1 MAKNYSEM
9 TVKEL
14 KEMAKNNGIK
24 GYSRLNKSDLVS
36 VLNKFEENKKK
47 DMKKE
52 AYDEA
57 KKELGTNY
65 NKAVA
70 FWSSLYNQ
78 KPHWYDMKDVCLV
91 WNILSHMANEEE
103 AFTSLEMMARS
114 IAKIFSVK
122 DFSVENKSDEE
133 LSAFINEYVEQFK
146 RDTQTETLHK
156 EGYKIIKAS
165 LDDIQVIDGKAYINS
180 ANACVFTQDEIKIKR
195 QENGGKIYS
204 MRVVETSENGI
215 SRELE
220 ISKDI
225 QDIIKTSNDTSY
237 IMLYMGDDKID
248 DKYNM
253 TCKDLKEL
261 IFRNGYWD
269 IATGRHY
276 NCAIQGASMN
286 RKANY
291 LFIPVPGWKEAFELW
306 FRITGTKDVEG
317 FKNAFGIFMNL
328 AKTFTRVSSRGSSTI
343 SISKV
348 SPEVAEEI
356 KNARVYYSKDTTTI
370 VRRKYRQLINN
381 TIVEKEG
388 DREITDADGQTIIS
402 LSFGARLTLGYK
414 IITKN
419 EYDEFVLLWTAHK
432 AEGGTLFTV
441 NPNSRLGILISKIPP
456 VWQIRHGAKKGLAV
470 IYDLENIKETESYD
484 VICPDSVRKFMD
496 GEWSKFPLEICNYLK
511 KKKNIVYLNP
521 QFIEALHFE
530 NPNALIPIVQDLLQF
545 MNDSMTDIQK
555 RMEFHKTFVS
565 DNDTTTTIGSF
576 LVDAITTNTDLMN
589 EPQVQKWSLAQYEKM
604 VNDLKIGRIP
614 VPGMYSYMVFDPAY
628 QVNKIFG
635 TNLPT
640 LASGEFYHNGL
651 DCKCGLF
658 RSPLIHPFEAQ
669 KVQLVNKTQY
679 WYLRDCAV
687 FNGFDGTADR
697 MGGGDFDGDTCAI
710 IPDNTWQGK
719 IIVDGIRCL
728 DYDVWEPAL
737 NAKKVY
743 FVPDVNDDKA
753 MTNLIKH
760 LVDGAKVDRTGIIT
774 NFGSRGLDISN
785 HLISAIYDAKQAGC
799 TDITFI
805 HPELFG
811 KDNAYGATYLPHKEG
826 NTFCLKGICEGNYV
840 EEPMG
845 SGNFKL
851 VWNVDS
857 PTAIIG
863 KKSFEEVEEY
873 DNKIYLD
880 TVVVKARVYQGRE
893 IDGAKTG
900 VFAEGKDGKD
910 FTDTDIVRVYNSP
923 HTMLTRQISLGRRS
937 EEKKLDKTFINSF
950 ITLSPWGKVHD
961 YINDALYNVD
971 GSLKPNTFLDILTNR
986 GINKCYILNSL
997 LTEEERK
1004 AINNK
1009 YLMSDGSYMTLVEM
1023 MVQRKSVYN
1032 YNIRNISL
1040 ASNEI
1045 KSEVTKNIGND
1056 LETEDILGTFSIG
1069 TIKEKEYAELANIA
1083 SIINVPMTAVAA
1095 ACYLGTYMSKDGAT
1109 NTGISYAWIIPD
1121 ALLEIFSRQNKKWGW
1136 FRIPNNA
1143 ETVSVKDNTL
1153 YVNDKVFS
1161 SINAYDTDFVLIK
1174 IINDNKYAWIQR
1186 RVDMVIEPSA
1196 TVSNTIVNGKTYTVK
1211 ALGMNYYAS
1220 FNVDGWKAMVKA
1232 NKFCFDVKISEE
1244 GRLEAFINGTPICTI
1259 QGDKDIELSTMELIG
1274 RTVKIINNPNSNPIK
1289 FNANSISNISVM
1301 IIA

>member
-24 GYSRLNKSDLVS
+24 GYSKLNKSDLIS
-36 VLNKFEENKKK
+36 VLNAEENKKNSI
-47 DMKKE
+47 KKE
-52 AYDEA
+52 AYNEA

-70 FWSSLYNQ
+70 FWSSLNNN
-78 KPHWYDMKDVCLV
+78 KKAHWYNMKEVVLV
-91 WNILSHMANEEE
+91 WNILSHIANEEE

-114 IAKIFSVK
+114 IANIFGVK
-122 DFSVENKSDEE
+122 DFNANNKSDEE
-133 LSAFINEYVEQFK
+133 FSAFINEYIEQFK

-165 LDDIQVIDGKAYINS
+165 LSDVEIIDNVCYFNS
-180 ANACVFTQDEIKIKR
+180 ANASVFTQDEIKIMR

-215 SRELE
+215 SRVL
-220 ISKDI
+220 D
-225 QDIIKTSNDTSY
+225 TLGNDMTY
-237 IMLYMGDDKID
+237 LMLYMGDVDSENSWNGLAI
-248 DKYNM
+248 N
-253 TCKDLKEL
+253 TLKEM
-261 IFRNGYWD
+261 IFMNGIVD
-269 IATGRHY
+269 RATGTHY
-276 NCAIQGASMN
+276 NFGIKGPSMD
-286 RKANY
+286 RKANH
-291 LFIPVPGWKEAFELW
+291 LFIPVEGWKETFDLW
-306 FRITGTKDVEG
+306 FKITGTKDING
-317 FKNAFGIFMNL
+317 FVSAFGDDVVMAKML
-328 AKTFTRVSSRGSSTI
+328 ARVSTRGSSSFDT
-343 SISKV
+343 SKV

-356 KNARVYYSKDTTTI
+356 KKFNVYYAKDTETI
-370 VRRKYRQLINN
+370 VQRDYHQLVAPN
-381 TIVEKEG
+381 TLEARSG
-388 DREITDADGQTIIS
+388 DREITDADGQGLISVTANAKVAKAMRTI
-402 LSFGARLTLGYK
+402 TN
-414 IITKN
+414 N
-419 EYDEFVLLWTAHK
+419 EYAELIKLWNEHCKTGNLAS
-432 AEGGTLFTV
+432 V
-441 NPNSRLGILISKIPP
+441 IPQSRLGILISKMPH
-456 VWQIRHGAKKGLAV
+456 VWQIRHGEKKGLLVMA
-470 IYDLENIKETESYD
+470 DLENIKETESYD
-484 VICPDSVRKFMD
+484 VICPDSVRKFVG
-496 GEWSKFPLEICNYLK
+496 GEWSEYPLEICNFLK
-511 KKKNIVYLNP
+511 KKKNLVYLNP
-521 QFIEALHFE
+521 QFIEALDFE
-530 NPNALIPIVQDLLQF
+530 NPNALIPIIDDLLQF

-604 VNDLKIGRIP
+604 IMDLKVGRIP
-614 VPGMYSYMVFDPAY
+614 VPGMYSYMVFDPYY
-628 QVNKIFG
+628 QINKIFG

-640 LASGEFYHNGL
+640 LKSGEFYHNGL
-651 DCKCGLF
+651 YCKCGLF

-679 WYLRDCAV
+679 WYLTDCAV

-697 MGGGDFDGDTCAI
+697 MGGGDFDGDICAI

-719 IIVDGIRCL
+719 IVVDGIREL
-728 DYDVWEPAL
+728 DYDVWEPAQK
-737 NAKKVY
+737 AKKAY
-743 FVPDVNDDKA
+743 FVPDANNDKA
-753 MTNLIKH
+753 MANLIKH

-774 NFGSRGLDISN
+774 NYASRALDIAN
-785 HLISAIYDAKQAGC
+785 HLKSAIHFAKRANC
-799 TDITFI
+799 DDITFI

-811 KDNAYGATYLPHKEG
+811 KDKAYGATYVPHKEG
-826 NTFCLKGICEGNYV
+826 NTFCLKGICKGMYV
-840 EEPMG
+840 EEPQG

-851 VWNVDS
+851 IWDVDS
-857 PTAIIG
+857 SEAIIG
-863 KKSFEEVEEY
+863 KKTFEEVEEY
-873 DNKIYLD
+873 IGKYLRL
-880 TVVVKARVYQGRE
+880 VEILRVLQGRE

-900 VFAEGKDGKD
+900 VFAEGISGKD
-910 FTDTDIVRVYNSP
+910 FTDNVKIINSP
-923 HTMLTRQISLGRRS
+923 STMLTRQISLGRRS
-937 EEKKLDKTFINSF
+937 EENRLDKATINSF
-950 ITLSPWGKVHD
+950 VTLSPWGRVHD
-961 YINDALYNVD
+961 YIDMKLYNLD
-971 GSLKPNTFLDILTNR
+971 GTPKSNTFLDILTNR
-986 GINKCYILNSL
+986 GIDKCYILNSL
-997 LTEEERK
+997 LTEEEKK

-1009 YLMSDGSYMTLVEM
+1009 YLMSDGSSMTLVEM
-1023 MVQRKSVYN
+1023 MVARKSVYN
-1032 YNIRNISL
+1032 NNIRNISI

-1045 KSEVTKNIGND
+1045 KSEVTKNSGND
-1056 LETEDILGTFSIG
+1056 LEAEDILGTFSIG

-1136 FRIPNNA
+1136 FRVPNNA
-1143 ETVSVKDNTL
+1143 ETVSVKNNTL

-1161 SINAYDTDFVLIK
+1161 SINAYDTDFALIK

-1186 RVDMVIEPSA
+1186 RVDMVVEPSA

-1244 GRLEAFINGTPICTI
+1244 GRLEAFINGTPICTLK
-1259 QGDKDIELSTMELIG
+1259 GDRDIELSTMELIG
-1274 RTVKIINNPNSNPIK
+1274 KTVKIVNNPNSNPIK